1 MFYVR
6 SSILHWKCL
15 PFYQPPFI
23 SPILSPC
30 QSLVH
35 PLFPWVWL
43 FLDSTL
49 SETWSLC
56 LSLSGLFH
64 SLSRMPFD
72 YVKNRFYIKLSV
84 LLLCV
89 CVWGGIPLFVHW
101 SESKSKSES
110 QSVLSESLWAHGL
123 LPARLLWS
131 WNSPD
136 KNARVVSHSFLQ
148 RIFPTQRSNTVF
160 MYFRLI
166 LYHLSHQGSPSQI
179 FYVKCVIRVCF
190 LFPKIEQCICIWT
203 WLIPR
208 VMIG

>member
-1 MFYVR
+1 MFTLL
-6 SSILHWKCL
+6 STS
-15 PFYQPPFI
+15 FYFPHP
-23 SPILSPC
+23 
-30 QSLVH
+30 QSLPVTCPPSVSMSLTFFRFH
-35 PLFPWVWL
+35 TKWNLKSLSFFVWL
-43 FLDSTL
+43 I
-49 SETWSLC
+49 
-56 LSLSGLFH
+56 

-89 CVWGGIPLFVHW
+89 CVGGGIPLFVHW

-179 FYVKCVIRVCF
+179 FYVKCVILVCF

-203 WLIPR
+203 CIWHTFNFTVCFPY
-208 VMIG
+208 V